1 MSGKKRSISS
11 MSTSALKKRAK
22 KYEKQKAGR
31 TVAAQRRNIK
41 AALARGNVRTGGFLG
56 IELKFADSAL
66 VAAALTAPTN
76 AAGGE
81 FDPATLLALNS
92 IAQGDGESQR
102 DGKQICVKSC
112 YVTGNVVIPPLADQ
126 TAGTTVPQI
135 FVALVLDK
143 QSNGAQL
150 NSEDVFVNPGANAIV
165 AASPLRNLE
174 YTSRFQVLD
183 SVLIEPRMIA
193 ASYDGTNIE
202 TFGMVC
208 PFKLSSNSEFITN
221 YSDTTAVI
229 ANIVDTSLHIVAFST
244 ATGPTLSYNSR
255 VRFVG

>member
-1 MSGKKRSISS
+1 MSGKRKYASV
-11 MSTSALKKRAK
+11 STSALVKKAK
-22 KYEKQKAGR
+22 KYEKARGMK
-31 TVAAQRRNIK
+31 VASKSRSRKYAQF
-41 AALARGNVRTGGFLG
+41 ARGNLRTGGFLG

-66 VAAALTAPTN
+66 VGSALTAPTN

-81 FDPATLLALNS
+81 QDPATLLALNA

-112 YVTGNVVIPPLADQ
+112 YVVGNVLIPPLANQ
-126 TAGTTVPQI
+126 TAGSTVPTI
-135 FVALVLDK
+135 FIALVLDK

-150 NSEDVFVNPGANAIV
+150 NSEDVFVNPGANATV

-183 SVLIEPRMIA
+183 SVLIEPHMLA

-202 TFGMVC
+202 TFGLVC
-208 PFKLSSNSEFITN
+208 PFKLSHNGDIITN
-221 YSDTTAVI
+221 FSDTTAVI

-244 ATGPTLSYNSR
+244 ATGPSLSYNSR